1 MSEKVTTAPL
11 QRGNK
16 TGERL
21 LKYKGARSMKTNNNL
36 ITKEFEGQEIA
47 FRTNEVTGVSEVRID
62 EVAKFCGWTR
72 IETKKGIEY
81 FSVIWHRV
89 NKHLEEL
96 GFAHKC
102 AKGDF
107 IPEYVMYALIGKA
120 KNENA
125 TKFMLW
131 VGQVLV
137 QLRTTGV
144 VITETATEEAIN
156 FEIKYGTYRIRKTF
170 TNSNNLKADYEEFK
184 ELAKENKLS
193 GAERAKRTSIIF
205 DAVNTRYLKELPN
218 LKGSEMLL
226 IQELLTDIARDKN
239 KLDNKVNGGQKAGQ
253 TKLINQCKDYI
264 QQQEEYINYYLPK
277 QDEFN
282 VINYHGFTEN
292 CIYGSTDEAGNLRF
306 SKSYNIWRSKF
317 PKYEIQ
323 IDETIDFSRPVH
335 LYMYFDIMD
344 KFDVSNMQKSFVD
357 MLCLCYGVDDKYIQT
372 TCMLNEYV
380 EDYADGKIYYC
391 LKQGEWEQ

>member
-1 MSEKVTTAPL
+1 MNTI
-11 QRGNK
+11 
-16 TGERL
+16 
-21 LKYKGARSMKTNNNL
+21 NNTNL

-47 FRTNEVTGVSEVRID
+47 FRKNEATGVSEVRID
-62 EVAKFCGWTR
+62 EVAKFCGWTKTANSGN
-72 IETKKGIEY
+72 E
-81 FSVIWHRV
+81 VIRWSRV
-89 NKHLEEL
+89 NEHLKEL
-96 GFAHKC
+96 GVTTCGH
-102 AKGDF
+102 GDF

-144 VITETATEEAIN
+144 VITENATEEAID
-156 FEIKYGTYRIRKTF
+156 FEKKYGTYRIRKTF
-170 TNSNNLKADYEEFK
+170 TNSSDLIADYNEFK
-184 ELAKENKLS
+184 ELSKAEWKAKRLS
-193 GAERAKRTSIIF
+193 GQDKIKLLSIIF
-205 DAVNTRYLKELPN
+205 NAIQNRLKINMTN
-218 LKGSEMLL
+218 LKGSEMLMM
-226 IQELLTDIARDKN
+226 QELLTEIKSDTLKLSNN
-239 KLDNKVNGGQKAGQ
+239 KNGGQKAGQ
-253 TKLINQCKDYI
+253 TKLINQCKNYI

-277 QDEFN
+277 QDEFH

-306 SKSYNIWRSKF
+306 SKAYNIWRSKF
-317 PKYEIQ
+317 PKHEIQ
-323 IDETIDFSRPVH
+323 IDETIDFNKPVH

-372 TCMLNEYV
+372 TCMLNNYV
-380 EDYADGKIYYC
+380 EDYKDGKIYYC